1 MPYCSNCG
9 KLLQEGEVCSCTA
22 SAQGAPMQQPN
33 NNAPQGGQYNNGGMQ
48 PPPPPYPYNG
58 QPYPNQPY
66 PQGYPAPYFGQQLA
80 QPPKKSNAW
89 ILAIVIPLGIVALLI
104 IAILAAILVPSMLGY
119 TKKSKQSSMNSN
131 ASTLFKVGN
140 TALIELDEEK
150 KDIKGYYIISS
161 DNSRNQA
168 VPFDVEKFREK
179 TANYFNKIGEYEYF
193 MVCRDG
199 AVEYTAIAKSWG
211 DKSDYIGTYPPS
223 NIDGI
228 RLYRVDSSG
237 YTHGSSSFSKDT
249 KMSLSDLYKD
259 ASKEYAS
266 AK

>member
-1 MPYCSNCG
+1 MPYCINCG
-9 KLLQEGEVCSCTA
+9 RFLQEGEVCNCTA
-22 SAQGAPMQQPN
+22 NAQGAPVQQPN
-33 NNAPQGGQYNNGGMQ
+33 SAAPQGGQPYNGGMQ
-48 PPPPPYPYNG
+48 PPPYPYNG

-66 PQGYPAPYFGQQLA
+66 PNQPYPVPTFNQQLA
-80 QPPKKSNAW
+80 NPPKKSNAW
-89 ILAIVIPLGIVALLI
+89 ILAIVIPLGIAALLI

-131 ASTLFKVGN
+131 ASTLFKAGN

-179 TANYFNKIGEYEYF
+179 TANYFDKIGEYEYF

-237 YTHGSSSFSKDT
+237 YTYGSSSFSKDT

>member
-1 MPYCSNCG
+1 
-9 KLLQEGEVCSCTA
+9 
-22 SAQGAPMQQPN
+22 
-33 NNAPQGGQYNNGGMQ
+33 
-48 PPPPPYPYNG
+48 
-58 QPYPNQPY
+58 
-66 PQGYPAPYFGQQLA
+66 
-80 QPPKKSNAW
+80 
-89 ILAIVIPLGIVALLI
+89 
-104 IAILAAILVPSMLGY
+104 
-119 TKKSKQSSMNSN
+119 
-131 ASTLFKVGN
+131 
-140 TALIELDEEK
+140 
-150 KDIKGYYIISS
+150 
-161 DNSRNQA
+161 
-168 VPFDVEKFREK
+168 
-179 TANYFNKIGEYEYF
+179 